1 MSGGCALPRRFALLA
16 VSFFSAALA
25 VAGNPLSLSA
35 QQTAPPPSKT
45 QAQDSG
51 LLTFRKDVH
60 RVILDV
66 VVTDANEKPV
76 RGLNRDDFVVAEDG
90 KTQRVLSFDFHDFDR
105 VPDVPKV
112 PPLPANTFINVPSA
126 PQRGPLYVI
135 LYDMVNMKLD
145 DQATARTQLLRFIS
159 EKPAGARFAIFVLS
173 DGLRMVQG
181 FTDDQAELLAALD
194 PKRPRAHVPKIFLY
208 GENFGQGDIRLI
220 RWAFTE
226 IAHFLDAL
234 PGRKNVI
241 WFTGSMASTF
251 LPGVDPN
258 TGEKTEA
265 LSFNDDVKEAIN
277 AMARSQVSVY
287 PVDVRGVIVTHMQAN
302 PGAVASSDSGP
313 VYASYATEED
323 IATATGGHAFYSTND
338 LKEALTQATEIG
350 GCYYTLTYSPSNQNY
365 DGQLRRMQVEL
376 TRRGYHLAYRRA
388 YYAYNPDLPKQQ
400 RGKGAKP
407 AQPPAPRDSLFA
419 NMQHGAPLTNQLLF
433 KAHIRPVG
441 SPARA
446 TPEQMAELVSGQPEY
461 FRARNNNHPRK
472 ALLPVELQTYAI
484 DYIVVVE
491 RPKAPRAQPFVMEV
505 AAAAF
510 DGDGVLL
517 NGSVENAAESLSS
530 APEEGLQA
538 VTESQPDSAPQSS
551 STPHQE
557 SGPHV
562 FHRAQQLF
570 DVPANAKSI
579 RLAVHDVTTDR
590 VGAMEVPLPLAREPE
605 TQADAPLEPG
615 QATSP
620 EAATPKPN

>member
-1 MSGGCALPRRFALLA
+1 MSGRCALPFRRLLVA
-16 VSFFSAALA
+16 RAAILIAAL
-25 VAGNPLSLSA
+25 VFTGISRPLSA
-35 QQTAPPPSKT
+35 QQATPIPSKP
-45 QAQDSG
+45 QAPDSG
-51 LLTFRKDVH
+51 LLTFRKNVH

-76 RGLNRDDFVVAEDG
+76 RGLNRDDFTVAEDG
-90 KTQRVLSFDFHDFDR
+90 KTQRVLSFDFHDFDS
-105 VPDVPKV
+105 VPDLLKV
-112 PPLPANTFINVPSA
+112 SPLPANTFINVPAA
-126 PQRGPLYVI
+126 PERGPLYVI
-135 LYDMVNMKLD
+135 LYDMVNMRLD
-145 DQATARTQLLRFIS
+145 DQATARVQLLKFIAD
-159 EKPAGARFAIFVLS
+159 KPPGARFAIFVLS
-173 DGLRMVQG
+173 DGLRLVQG
-181 FTDDQAELLAALD
+181 FTDDQAELFAAMD

-241 WFTGSMASTF
+241 WFTGSVVSTF
-251 LPGVDPN
+251 LPSVDPN
-258 TGEKTEA
+258 TGARTEA
-265 LSFNDDVKEAIN
+265 LSFSDDVKKAID
-277 AMARSQVSVY
+277 AMARSQVAVY
-287 PVDVRGVIVTHMQAN
+287 PVDVRGVVVTHMQAN
-302 PGAVASSDSGP
+302 PGGVASSDSLP
-313 VYASYATEED
+313 LFASYATEDD

-338 LKEALTQATEIG
+338 LKEALTHATETG

-388 YYAYNPDLPKQQ
+388 YYAYNPDLPPEP
-400 RGKGAKP
+400 RGKHGGANP
-407 AQPPAPRDSLFA
+407 ARQPAPKDSLFA

-441 SPARA
+441 APARA
-446 TPEQMAELVSGQPEY
+446 TPEQMAELISGQPEY
-461 FRARNNNHPRK
+461 FRARDKTHPRK

-491 RPKAPRAQPFVMEV
+491 RPKAARAQPFVMEV

-517 NGSVENAAESLSS
+517 NGSVENAAESLST

-538 VTESQPDSAPQSS
+538 RAPESVPQASSAPDEQSS
-551 STPHQE
+551 PRQ
-557 SGPHV
+557 

-570 DVPANAKSI
+570 DVPVNAKSI

-590 VGAMEVPLPLAREPE
+590 VGALEIPLPLAHEPE
-605 TQADAPLEPG
+605 TQADAPLDPG
-615 QATSP
+615 QTASP
-620 EAATPKPN
+620 EAASPKPD

>member
-1 MSGGCALPRRFALLA
+1 MSATCALTVRLLLTA
-16 VSFFSAALA
+16 VLA
-25 VAGNPLSLSA
+25 GGNPVAA
-35 QQTAPPPSKT
+35 QQSSPPTSTTAEQPT
-45 QAQDSG
+45 AQESSIP
-51 LLTFRKDVH
+51 LFRKSVH

-76 RGLNRDDFVVAEDG
+76 RGLNRDDFTVAEDG
-90 KTQRVLSFDFHDFDR
+90 KTQRVLSFDFHDFDS
-105 VPDVPKV
+105 VPDLPKV
-112 PPLPANTFINVPSA
+112 PPLPANTFINVPAS
-126 PQRGPLYVI
+126 PERGPLYVI

-145 DQATARTQLLRFIS
+145 DQATARVQLLKFIA

-181 FTDDQAELLAALD
+181 FTDDQAQLFAAMD
-194 PKRPRAHVPKIFLY
+194 PKRPRAHVPKVFLY

-220 RWAFTE
+220 RWTFTE

-241 WFTGSMASTF
+241 WFTGSLASTF

-265 LSFNDDVKEAIN
+265 LSFSDDVKEAIN
-277 AMARSQVSVY
+277 AMARSQVAVY
-287 PVDVRGVIVTHMQAN
+287 PVDVRGVVVTHMQAN
-302 PGAVASSDSGP
+302 PGGVASSDSLP
-313 VYASYATEED
+313 LYASYATEDD
-323 IATATGGHAFYSTND
+323 IALATGGHAFYSTND
-338 LKEALTQATEIG
+338 LKEALTQATETG

-365 DGQLRRMQVEL
+365 DGQLRRMQVDL

-388 YYAYNPDLPKQQ
+388 YYAYNPDLPPQQ
-400 RGKGAKP
+400 LGKREGTKT
-407 AQPPAPRDSLFA
+407 AQSPAPRDSLFA
-419 NMQHGAPLTNQLLF
+419 NMLHGAPLTNQLLF

-446 TPEQMAELVSGQPEY
+446 TPEQMAELISGQPEY
-461 FRARNNNHPRK
+461 FRARDKTHPRK

-517 NGSVENAAESLSS
+517 NGSVENAAESLSTV
-530 APEEGLQA
+530 PEEGLQTVPA
-538 VTESQPDSAPQSS
+538 SQTESASQTG
-551 STPHQE
+551 STLQE
-557 SGPHV
+557 GPSPRQ

-570 DVPANAKSI
+570 DVPVNAKSI
-579 RLAVHDVTTDR
+579 RLAVHDVTSDR
-590 VGAMEVPLPLAREPE
+590 VGAMEVPLPLAHEPE
-605 TQADAPLEPG
+605 TQADAPLDPG
-615 QATSP
+615 QTTSP
-620 EAATPKPN
+620 DAASPKPN